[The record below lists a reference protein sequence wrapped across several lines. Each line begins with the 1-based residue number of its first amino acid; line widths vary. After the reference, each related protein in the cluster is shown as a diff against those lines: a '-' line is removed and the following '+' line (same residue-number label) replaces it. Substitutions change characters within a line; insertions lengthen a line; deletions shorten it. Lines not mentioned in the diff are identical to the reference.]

1 MRTEQEQRNVD
12 VVERFRAAFAQGQGY
27 LELMTDEPVW
37 RVFHSERRGTTEVR
51 HLREHIVQT
60 LYPHGSDVDVQAVVA
75 EGDRVVVQQ
84 TIRAVT
90 NKGEDYLNFYVLVY
104 ELTTDGRIHTVW
116 EYLNNLY
123 SQDKFDLT
131 QL

>member
-12 VVERFRAAFAQGQGY
+12 VVERFRAAFALGHGY
-27 LELMTDEPVW
+27 LELMTPEPVW
-37 RVFHSERRGTTEVR
+37 RVFHSERRGTSEVR

-60 LYPHGSDVDVQAVVA
+60 LYPHGNEVEVQAVVA

-104 ELTTDGRIHTVW
+104 ELTADGRIHTVW

>member
-1 MRTEQEQRNVD
+1 MRTEREHRNVE
-12 VVERFRAAFAQGQGY
+12 VVEGFRAAFKAGVGY
-27 LELMTDEPVW
+27 LDFLTDDPTW
-37 RVFHSERRGTTEVR
+37 RVFHSERRGTSEVR

-60 LYPHGSDVDVQAVVA
+60 LYPHGNEVEVQSVVA

-84 TIRAVT
+84 IIRAVT
-90 NKGEDYLNFYVLVY
+90 NKVDDYLNYYVIVY
-104 ELTTDGRIHTVW
+104 ELTDDGRIHTVW

-123 SQDKFDLT
+123 SQDTFDLT

>member
-1 MRTEQEQRNVD
+1 MRTEQEHRNVQ
-12 VVERFRAAFAQGQGY
+12 VVENFRAAFKAGSGY
-27 LELMTDEPVW
+27 LEFLTDEPVW
-37 RVFHSERRGTTEVR
+37 RVFHSERRGTSEVR

-60 LYPHGSDVDVQAVVA
+60 LYPHGNEVEVQAVVA
-75 EGDRVVVQQ
+75 EGDRVIVQQ
-84 TIRAVT
+84 TIRAIT
-90 NKGEDYLNFYVLVY
+90 NAGEDYLNYYVLVY
-104 ELTTDGRIHTVW
+104 ELTDDGRIHTVW